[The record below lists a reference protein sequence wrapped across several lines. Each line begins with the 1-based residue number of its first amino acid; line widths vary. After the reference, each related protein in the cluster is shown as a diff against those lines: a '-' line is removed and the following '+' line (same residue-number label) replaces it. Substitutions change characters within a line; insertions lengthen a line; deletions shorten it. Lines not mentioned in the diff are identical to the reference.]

1 MTELMTEPM
10 TGPMKAQV
18 KVPGP
23 PGSGLDARVAGAAP
37 MQQSSLLARI
47 AASLAQLRKS
57 ERAVA
62 ELVLAQPSEVLHL
75 SIAGLAL
82 RVGVSQPT
90 VARFAAALGFSGY
103 REFKLRLAQSLA
115 SGVPFVHQDVGPG
128 DTLELVASKVLDRTI
143 GALINVRNH
152 FDAAQLKRAVK
163 ILAGARRIECY
174 GVGNSG
180 IVALDAQHKL
190 FRFGVPA
197 VSCTDGHTMAMA
209 ATVLKRG
216 DAVIAISAS
225 GRTTDMLGSVEIAL
239 ESGAEVIAITAGDSP
254 LSRLATV
261 TLYADVPE
269 DPEIYAPMISRLAH
283 LAIIDVLS
291 VGVALALGP
300 ALVKRLERAKQT
312 LRDKRIHQL
321 ES

>member
-1 MTELMTEPM
+1 
-10 TGPMKAQV
+10 MKA
-18 KVPGP
+18 KALPE
-23 PGSGLDARVAGAAP
+23 SGAGLRVESAALV
-37 MQQSSLLARI
+37 QQSALLARI
-47 AASLAQLRKS
+47 AASVAELRKS

-62 ELVLAQPSEVLHL
+62 ELVLAQPNEVLHL
-75 SIAGLAL
+75 SIAELAL
-82 RVGVSQPT
+82 RVGTSQPT

-103 REFKLRLAQSLA
+103 KEFKLRLAQSLA

-128 DTLELVASKVLDRTI
+128 DALELVAPKVFDRTI

-152 FDAAQLKRAVK
+152 FDTAQLQRAVK
-163 ILAGARRIECY
+163 ILARARRIECY

-180 IVALDAQHKL
+180 IVALDAQHKF

-197 VSCTDGHTMAMA
+197 VSYIDTHTMGMA

-216 DAVIAISAS
+216 DAVLAISAS

-239 ESGAEVIAITAGDSP
+239 ESGAEVIAITAGGSP
-254 LSRLATV
+254 LARLATV

-283 LAIIDVLS
+283 LAILDVLC

-312 LRDKRIHQL
+312 LRDKRIQGL